1 MVYKLVITEKAEEL
15 LDERVAYLLFKLKN
29 RQAAGHLLDEVSKIY
44 ERLMEKPYQFP
55 DCRDQYLKKLGYKE
69 AIITDMNY
77 VVIFRV
83 EANQVY
89 VVGVFHSLENYKTKI

>member
-29 RQAAGHLLDEVSKIY
+29 RQARGHLLDEVSKIY
-44 ERLMEKPYQFP
+44 ERLAERPYQFS
-55 DCRDQYLKKLGYKE
+55 DCRDPYLKKLGYKE

-77 VVIFRV
+77 IVIFRV
-83 EANQVY
+83 EANRVY